1 MALSPITAKAS
12 LDPSGFTAGVQEIK
26 KRLSELNAAYE
37 TNKAEMKQ
45 LGTEMNKLER
55 EKRKLTEQM
64 KNGGTDEQKKQLEAL
79 NDKIAQVATKL
90 GTMRT
95 KEAELKTELKAAT
108 QELESE
114 KKTAKEL
121 ADSFDTL
128 GTALEN
134 SKGSAQ
140 DFGGVFEA
148 LGLAATVK
156 EIAAAFRECVQAAE
170 DFEATMSTV
179 ESLSGATASEM
190 DNLSAKAKELGATTK
205 FTATESA
212 QAMTYMGMAGWDA
225 AQMLSG
231 MDGVLNLAAASGTD
245 LATTAD
251 IVTDAL
257 TAFGLKAEDTARFA
271 DVLAAAA
278 TNSNTSVEI
287 MGETF
292 KNSASVAGALG
303 YSIEDVST
311 AVGLM
316 ANAGV
321 KGSIA
326 GTSLKHTFEG
336 LLKGV
341 TLTSNAFG
349 EVEVSAVKA
358 DGTMKSFGESV
369 DELRGYFM
377 QMSDAEKM
385 MNAIEV
391 AGKYGF
397 NGLLAILNSTQED
410 YDKLAESIN
419 NCEGAAEHMADVRMD
434 NLQGQVT
441 LLNSATDALK
451 TTIGESFQGELR
463 GLAELGT
470 NILTV
475 INGVLSKSPA
485 LTKGVVTLTAE
496 VVALMSALAAS
507 KTIAS
512 VSTAMQGLG
521 LSLNF
526 AAGAQTALNVAMNAA
541 PYVMLATALTTG
553 LVAVMDSLASRTEEA
568 QKHIAEL
575 ADEVHNLATESEK
588 VVEEQKQLERVI
600 EEYERISSTV
610 SDTKDK
616 KEELA
621 RLQETLNELY
631 EDEKIKIDLVNG
643 SYDEQIAKLQQLSDI
658 ERDYRIAE
666 ISQAIDDAN
675 KAINEAEAHQIP
687 ITFDWSGANEDF
699 ENELNELY
707 KTWQNIDEEAGR
719 AFSTFT
725 LSGGRDNERNFLVEG
740 DIETQ
745 IRALTDLQT
754 VMRET
759 GAITGEYAATYQQI
773 SDKIDQ
779 LNGLLSDKDG
789 LVSQMDELNG
799 TIDETNTTSGYA
811 IDTFKELAD
820 AYKAASPEELS
831 KQTEELTKS
840 ASGLISEYSSLY
852 DTLDKLKKGES
863 LNYEQMQALIAIYP
877 DLAKYV
883 QVTADGYSIEID
895 ALDDLNNALDDNLQK
910 RIEHEKQAT
919 YETLRGWQERKK
931 IIEREIATSAQAAA
945 HDPMAR
951 AAYDAA
957 MSNLKEA
964 NGEIADLY
972 AKLDTWETAPA
983 YMASGRGK
991 SSKSSSGSS
1000 GGSGKETKVKVPDL
1014 GNIIGYFKK
1023 ASAAFKEFNENKKLS
1038 DDAVQSLIAAGYKEA
1053 LVYHE
1058 ATDTWTLDANK
1069 FEEVAKK
1076 QISAAK
1082 EVDGVTDTEKQA
1094 LDSLSK
1100 KLSEVE
1106 AGTYGVAKANEEL
1119 EDKLKSVG
1127 DTASSMK
1134 TLSAAI
1140 VEQNTDNGLSPDTI
1154 SKLSGT
1160 RYAEALTVG
1169 VDAQITLDTSKLE
1182 TILSDE
1188 IEDAIKQLESELATA
1203 TDPDK
1208 IGGLKAQIQAFKNLK
1223 AVIGEVTAGLYG
1235 VEKAEEKLISDA
1247 ALKASEDMA
1256 NRRLKQIDAELKA
1269 KQKLRDETL
1278 KAIDDEVQARKR
1290 LTEDNDIQRQIDQA
1304 MAQLKYSQLDEFSQA
1319 QLQRKIQS
1327 LQNDKADM
1335 LWERGIEDR
1344 RAAANEE
1351 YNTSAE
1357 QLNNE
1362 KENINNALEVLR
1374 SLNDTVDTGLTDLG
1388 ETIKAAMEAVKPDST
1403 VNLTMNNV
1411 DKMTADQLLK
1421 MITDLFGSTGAV

>member
-205 FTATESA
+205 YTATESA

-341 TLTSNAFG
+341 TLTSDAFG

-588 VVEEQKQLERVI
+588 AVEEQKQLERVI

-759 GAITGEYAATYQQI
+759 GAITGEYATTYQQI

-863 LNYEQMQALIAIYP
+863 LNYEQMQSLIAIYP
-877 DLAKYV
+877 NLSKYI
-883 QVTADGYSIEID
+883 QATADGYSVEIEAID
-895 ALDDLNNALDDNLQK
+895 NLNSALDDNLQE

-919 YETLRGWQERKK
+919 YETLRGWEERKR

-945 HDPMAR
+945 NDPMAR

-972 AKLDTWETAPA
+972 AKLDTWESTPA
-983 YMASGRGK
+983 YMASGKGNG
-991 SSKSSSGSS
+991 SKSLSGSSGSS
-1000 GGSGKETKVKVPDL
+1000 GSTTKEKEPPGLKSL
-1014 GNIIGYFKK
+1014 MGYAKTT
-1023 ASAAFKEFNENKKLS
+1023 SAAFKEMNDNGELALTTVQALIDAGYESALEYDKEKDRWTINAEAYETAANKQITAAQGVEGATTNEIAALESLRKKL
-1038 DDAVQSLIAAGYKEA
+1038 A
-1053 LVYHE
+1053 
-1058 ATDTWTLDANK
+1058 
-1069 FEEVAKK
+1069 
-1076 QISAAK
+1076 
-1082 EVDGVTDTEKQA
+1082 
-1094 LDSLSK
+1094 
-1100 KLSEVE
+1100 EVE
-1106 AGTYGVAKANEEL
+1106 AGTYGVSNATKHLSSSEAESDMSMLSEAFS
-1119 EDKLKSVG
+1119 EQKSN
-1127 DTASSMK
+1127 K
-1134 TLSAAI
+1134 TLSFKTADRLKGTKYAKALEFTEGGAI
-1140 VEQNTDNGLSPDTI
+1140 KLKPELVTDDLQKEIDSSIEELKKQKKTAKAEDIFGI
-1154 SKLSGT
+1154 EAEIKLLEKLKKEIKDVTSGT
-1160 RYAEALTVG
+1160 Y
-1169 VDAQITLDTSKLE
+1169 
-1182 TILSDE
+1182 
-1188 IEDAIKQLESELATA
+1188 
-1203 TDPDK
+1203 
-1208 IGGLKAQIQAFKNLK
+1208 
-1223 AVIGEVTAGLYG
+1223 GENS
-1235 VEKAEEKLISDA
+1235 LISDA
-1247 ALKASEDMA
+1247 KMKDLESEQKKRLKA
-1256 NRRLKQIDAELKA
+1256 IDDELKA

-1278 KAIDDEVQARKR
+1278 KAIDDEVKARQR

-1327 LQNDKADM
+1327 LQNEKADM
-1335 LWERGIEDR
+1335 LWKRDIESR
-1344 RAAANEE
+1344 RENANSE
-1351 YNTSAE
+1351 YDSAE
-1357 QLNNE
+1357 ERLNDE
-1362 KENINNALEVLR
+1362 KEHINNALDVLKE
-1374 SLNDTVDTGLTDLG
+1374 LNNTFDTGMKDLG
-1388 ETIKAAMEAVKPDST
+1388 DKIKAAIEELDP
-1403 VNLTMNNV
+1403 
-1411 DKMTADQLLK
+1411 
-1421 MITDLFGSTGAV
+1421 GSTMHLTFNSTSNLSESQIVKLVADHFGIDAIQ